1 MLLTTTSSASERV
14 ALQTDFGGN
23 DRGYRWFMAFD
34 WSVGLFRIFRRLLNE
49 NAAVRRIGRL
59 L

>member
-1 MLLTTTSSASERV
+1 VSERV